1 MKSHSALLAL
11 ALALVVTA
19 AVTQQQAVAV
29 DAATTNSTTAAL
41 CADTTRV
48 TLGSCGSGKCGE
60 DQPCAQYPSGSTVV
74 CSDAAGAKCVEQ
86 DATCTY
92 QCLDNAYAPA
102 AMKWTLFVKD
112 PKSVDVYASAPIEKI
127 STGVFS
133 SDMHN
138 IQITGFDSASV
149 QKGSTKT
156 VAIDSTAFAQANILE
171 MLIVTNVDLS
181 SVQAGLLPKSV
192 TALYLQ
198 NCNLKAFP
206 DDIASMSN
214 LIDLNLAKNAITET
228 PASSSS
234 VGTAIQQVRTLD
246 LSANSLKKFDLV
258 LPEVYMLNLGDNAL
272 ETFPSVIFNMTKLT
286 SINLKGNSISSLV
299 VTKTQFTTLK
309 RLLTNSTLGVTA
321 VTGSCGSGATE
332 DKVLDAVVCIS
343 DTASGSGTSG
353 TSTDEKKSG
362 GGSSSTIIIVV
373 CVAAAVL
380 VLGGVGFYC
389 YRKKSGPGK
398 DDHFATMSYNN
409 NNTNQSGRTGSSM
422 GQQRPSGY
430 NFTRQGPSF
439 STNGTTGD
447 YSQIGRLQS
456 EMGTMNASTQES
468 QHARE
473 TPKISKSVVRIDAR
487 EMNYTR
493 SIAKGAFGQVWL
505 AHYNGSLVAV
515 KKMLTNDPANV
526 ADFVAELNLLAHLNH
541 PRILGLVGACY
552 DDALSDLQIVME
564 FMDSGDLLTVLRKHS
579 PAELTWDNGKGTFCV
594 QICEAVY
601 YLHSLAT
608 PLIHRDIKSRNIL
621 MDSHKG
627 AKLSDFGES
636 RERTFQ
642 QTMTAGVGTARWV
655 APEIILGEDYS
666 ELADIYSLGV
676 LLTEL
681 DTHKIPY
688 QDMGLEETT
697 IVQQVAVGKLKPK
710 VSDTCPEVI
719 RRLTHEC
726 LQSDPQLRPSAAR
739 VLQTLMSSTL
749 ARRATTILESE

>member
-1 MKSHSALLAL
+1 M
-11 ALALVVTA
+11 
-19 AVTQQQAVAV
+19 
-29 DAATTNSTTAAL
+29 
-41 CADTTRV
+41 
-48 TLGSCGSGKCGE
+48 
-60 DQPCAQYPSGSTVV
+60 
-74 CSDAAGAKCVEQ
+74 
-86 DATCTY
+86 
-92 QCLDNAYAPA
+92 
-102 AMKWTLFVKD
+102 
-112 PKSVDVYASAPIEKI
+112 
-127 STGVFS
+127 
-133 SDMHN
+133 
-138 IQITGFDSASV
+138 
-149 QKGSTKT
+149 
-156 VAIDSTAFAQANILE
+156 
-171 MLIVTNVDLS
+171 
-181 SVQAGLLPKSV
+181 
-192 TALYLQ
+192 
-198 NCNLKAFP
+198 
-206 DDIASMSN
+206 
-214 LIDLNLAKNAITET
+214 
-228 PASSSS
+228 
-234 VGTAIQQVRTLD
+234 
-246 LSANSLKKFDLV
+246 
-258 LPEVYMLNLGDNAL
+258 
-272 ETFPSVIFNMTKLT
+272 
-286 SINLKGNSISSLV
+286 

-309 RLLTNSTLGVTA
+309 RLLPNSTLGVTA
-321 VTGSCGSGATE
+321 VTGSCASGATE

-343 DTASGSGTSG
+343 ETAGASGSGTNANS
-353 TSTDEKKSG
+353 SDEKKS

-389 YRKKSGPGK
+389 YRKKSKPGK
-398 DDHFATMSYNN
+398 DDYFATMSYNN

-422 GQQRPSGY
+422 GRPRPSMGQQRSSTY
-430 NFTRQGPSF
+430 NLTRQGPSF
-439 STNGTTGD
+439 STNGNTGD

-456 EMGTMNASTQES
+456 EMGTLDVSMQRM

-552 DDALSDLQIVME
+552 DDSLSDLQIVME

-710 VSDTCPEVI
+710 VSDTCPDVI

-749 ARRATTILESE
+749 ARRPTTILESE